1 MKRIGCGLLIA
12 VAAFIA
18 LMVFLILPSVTPA
31 ENVPGLVPLLQ
42 TLLCEKGETLGVERQ
57 IGSDEQGEASYS
69 ANFSCV
75 SEANNKRDVTS
86 RVTMIGIAFFVIPL
100 VVGIVLM
107 ISGALGGPRRPRTDP
122 LQVEEF

>member
-57 IGSDEQGEASYS
+57 IGSDEQGEASYATAPISPVS
-69 ANFSCV
+69 A
-75 SEANNKRDVTS
+75 KRT
-86 RVTMIGIAFFVIPL
+86 
-100 VVGIVLM
+100 
-107 ISGALGGPRRPRTDP
+107 ISVMSHRGLR
-122 LQVEEF
+122 